1 MNNQDFDKLI
11 SAQKEEIERIKNSN
25 QETNIKEFYLNKYHE
40 IYQEILQE
48 RIDEI
53 NYELN
58 ELEHE
63 IENLNNSVDRIN
75 EDIANNERIQEK
87 INDVEE
93 RIHECYCEME
103 EKRFQTET
111 VIDKLQHD
119 TVKLYQQHQS
129 IVRVWFD
136 SLNNFYDHLINKD
149 ELLNQVDNI
158 VNVIFNN
165 GYELSVKIKENE
177 YQNNLINKALEEEF
191 LDVRKKLDLL
201 FIEKTRYEKSKYEV
215 SVDRSEQLKK
225 DLALKQEHKK
235 YYKEEIEKAFIH
247 QSNKHLKEINELL
260 IKFSLTSKDPS
271 EQIEILDKLCEK
283 YRTQL
288 LSLDTLSNQAYQKQ
302 KRLSMLYEE
311 KAKLDNLKSKKEQID
326 KKAQGLQNAYVVIS
340 NNIKEMDEHLEDIK
354 KQISSFKH
362 QQFLR
367 FDEKFQEELSEGLK
381 EIKKQQ
387 KVIEKLQEERTYLL
401 YEANTDKVK
410 DIEQEIH
417 QADIKLN
424 KTIERYDNIQKDYDE
439 FLKQNDNSTIK
450 SLISEG
456 SFFENNLPK
465 LKELTV
471 KLRNKI
477 SNLTSESH
485 KIQEDLRDYQ
495 NILMQIQEL
504 EDED

>member
-11 SAQKEEIERIKNSN
+11 SVQKEEIERIKNSN

-53 NYELN
+53 NHELN
-58 ELEHE
+58 ELEQE

-75 EDIANNERIQEK
+75 EDIENNERIQEK

-93 RIHECYCEME
+93 RIHECYCEIE

-111 VIDKLQHD
+111 VIDNLQSN

-136 SLNNFYDHLINKD
+136 TLNNYYDHLIDKD
-149 ELLNQVDNI
+149 ELLLQIDNMT
-158 VNVIFNN
+158 NMMLNDAYN
-165 GYELSVKIKENE
+165 LSIKIKENE
-177 YQNNLINKALEEEF
+177 HQNNLINQALEEEF
-191 LDVRKKLDLL
+191 SAVRQKLDAL
-201 FIEKTRYEKSKYEV
+201 FIEKSRYEKSKYEV
-215 SVDRSEQLKK
+215 SKDRSEQLKK
-225 DLALKQEHKK
+225 DLAVKQEHKK

-260 IKFSLTSKDPS
+260 IKFSLTSKDPN
-271 EQIEILDKLCEK
+271 EQIEILDNLCDK

-302 KRLSMLYEE
+302 KRLTMLYEE
-311 KAKLDNLKSKKEQID
+311 KARLDSLQQKKDQID
-326 KKAQGLQNAYVVIS
+326 KKIQTLQSAYVVIS
-340 NNIKEMDEHLEDIK
+340 KNIKDMDDHLEDIK

-367 FDEKFQEELSEGLK
+367 FEEQFQNELDEGLK
-381 EIKKQQ
+381 DIKKQQ
-387 KVIEKLQEERTYLL
+387 KLIESLHEERTYLL

-410 DIEQEIH
+410 DIEQDIH
-417 QADIKLN
+417 LADIKLN
-424 KTIERYDNIQKDYDE
+424 KIIERYDNIQKDYDE

-456 SFFENNLPK
+456 SFFETNLPK

-477 SNLTSESH
+477 SNLTNDSH
-485 KIQEDLRDYQ
+485 NIQDDLKEYQ
-495 NILMQIQEL
+495 TVLMQIQEL
-504 EDED
+504 ENED

>member
-40 IYQEILQE
+40 LYQEILQE

-53 NYELN
+53 NHELD
-58 ELEHE
+58 ELEQE
-63 IENLNNSVDRIN
+63 IQNLNNSVDRIN
-75 EDIANNERIQEK
+75 EDIENNQRIQDK

-111 VIDKLQHD
+111 VIDNLQHD
-119 TVKLYQQHQS
+119 TVKLYQQYQN

-136 SLNNFYDHLINKD
+136 QLNNYFDHLIDQK
-149 ELLNQVDNI
+149 ELLDYVDNMS
-158 VNVIFNN
+158 NMMLTDAYN
-165 GYELSVKIKENE
+165 LAVKIKANE
-177 YQNNLINKALEEEF
+177 HQNYLINQALNDE
-191 LDVRKKLDLL
+191 LDVVRQKLDTL
-201 FIEKTRYEKSKYEV
+201 FIEKSRYEKSKYEV

-225 DLALKQEHKK
+225 DLAVKQEHKK

-247 QSNKHLKEINELL
+247 QSNKHLKEVNELL

-271 EQIEILDKLCEK
+271 EQIEILDSLYEK
-283 YRTQL
+283 YKAQL

-302 KRLSMLYEE
+302 KRLNMLYEE
-311 KAKLDNLKSKKEQID
+311 KSKLDNLKVKKDQLD
-326 KKAQGLQNAYVVIS
+326 KKIQTLQNAYVVIS
-340 NNIKEMDEHLEDIK
+340 KNIKDMDDHLEDIK

-367 FDEKFQEELSEGLK
+367 FEEQFQEELDEGLK

-387 KVIEKLQEERTYLL
+387 KYIESLHEERTYLL

-410 DIEQEIH
+410 DIEQDIH
-417 QADIKLN
+417 LADIKLN

-456 SFFENNLPK
+456 SFFESNLPK
-465 LKELTV
+465 LKELTI

-477 SNLTSESH
+477 SNLTAESH
-485 KIQEDLRDYQ
+485 SMQDDLKDYQ
-495 NILMQIQEL
+495 TILMQIQEL
-504 EDED
+504 ENED